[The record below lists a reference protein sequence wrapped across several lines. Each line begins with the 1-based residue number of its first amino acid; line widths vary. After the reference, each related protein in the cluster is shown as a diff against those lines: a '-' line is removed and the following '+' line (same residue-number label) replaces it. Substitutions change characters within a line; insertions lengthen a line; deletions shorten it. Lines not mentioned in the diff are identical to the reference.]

1 MLPDGVRTQNG
12 AKRNLGWDQGGRG
25 GRKSIQSESGNVGR
39 SVHGIRNPASVEL
52 MQRTGSQLRFLR
64 HWGRWAIRLGSS
76 YEHWSP
82 IYPT

>member
-1 MLPDGVRTQNG
+1 M
-12 AKRNLGWDQGGRG
+12 
-25 GRKSIQSESGNVGR
+25 ESGLKMGQRETWAGIGEAGEAENPSRVRVGMGR
-39 SVHGIRNPASVEL
+39 SVHGIRNPARVEL